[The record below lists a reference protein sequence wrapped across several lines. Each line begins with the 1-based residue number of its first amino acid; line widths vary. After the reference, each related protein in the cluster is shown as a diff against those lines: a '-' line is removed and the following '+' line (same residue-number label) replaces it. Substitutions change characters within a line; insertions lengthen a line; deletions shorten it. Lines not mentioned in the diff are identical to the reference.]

1 MSHRKNSH
9 QHTLYQLGNIF
20 KNILQ
25 ALNEFLLIYSVSQQM
40 LIYLPVFTIQISW
53 Q

>member
-1 MSHRKNSH
+1 MSHIKNSH
-9 QHTLYQLGNIF
+9 RHTLYQLGNIF
-20 KNILQ
+20 KNFLQ

-40 LIYLPVFTIQISW
+40 FIYLPVFTIQISW